1 MLVWMDLEMTGLEP
15 DKHVIV
21 EIATLITDDQLQV
34 IAEGP
39 DLVIHASEEELS
51 HMGDFVTSMHTRS
64 GLLPQIQAS
73 TISVAEAQAQT
84 LAFIKEHVKEA
95 RAVPLCGNSIGTD
108 RRFLQEY
115 MPELEAYL
123 HYRNVDVSTIKELAK
138 RWYPTVLE
146 KAEAKE
152 TTHRAMDDIKESI
165 AELAFYREHLFI
177 PGTGQ

>member
-1 MLVWMDLEMTGLEP
+1 MDLEMTGLEP

-39 DLVIHASEEELS
+39 DLVIHASQEELT
-51 HMGDFVTSMHTRS
+51 HMGDFVTAMHTKS
-64 GLLPQIQAS
+64 GLLPQIKES
-73 TISVAEAQAQT
+73 TVTVAQAQAQT

-95 RAVPLCGNSIGTD
+95 RSIPLCGNSIGTD
-108 RRFLQEY
+108 RLFLQEY

-123 HYRNVDVSTIKELAK
+123 HYRNVDVSSIKELAK
-138 RWYPTVLE
+138 RWYPNTLATA
-146 KAEAKE
+146 AEKE

-165 AELAFYREHLFI
+165 AELAFYRANLFI
-177 PGTGQ
+177 PAPE